1 MLNLLTAAMPGTF
14 DETPQNTSKQSCD
27 ALHPSACFF
36 TSVMFRNCP
45 RDCGDELA
53 CPSKPFPLL
62 RSNSSVTLN
71 GVVDRAVN
79 SLTTVMVKR
88 FGRLL
93 PLFSTRRSVLGAVAF
108 AGVVLSFDRSAY
120 STSINIW
127 NPLMCVVCGAVAVQL
142 TSITSV
148 ASSPW
153 MPRFLT

>member
-1 MLNLLTAAMPGTF
+1 VTSAAMLNLLTAAMPGTF

-45 RDCGDELA
+45 RDCGDELP

-62 RSNSSVTLN
+62 RSNSSVTLS
-71 GVVDRAVN
+71 GVDDGAVN

-93 PLFSTRRSVLGAVAF
+93 PLFSTRSRVRPGVAA
-108 AGVVLSFDRSAY
+108 AGVVLFFEPSPY
-120 STSINIW
+120 STSIDI
-127 NPLMCVVCGAVAVQL
+127 
-142 TSITSV
+142 
-148 ASSPW
+148 
-153 MPRFLT
+153 